1 VVPIRNEV
9 SEKNNIIIVYMKPII
24 GVYNPYGLVQKAGK
38 KRTYKRKITRRKKNL
53 RKTRRTLKK

>member
-1 VVPIRNEV
+1 
-9 SEKNNIIIVYMKPII
+9 MKPII